1 MFDIINPKERREH
14 KSNGN
19 KQASRVEQREE
30 QASRSSG
37 INGFPED
44 APNLFDERIYPIG
57 AEEKKEGI
65 NEDGNTDTV
74 HNAQDQRTEAA

>member
-19 KQASRVEQREE
+19 KHASRAEQWEE

-44 APNLFDERIYPIG
+44 APNLFDERICQQ
-57 AEEKKEGI
+57 AASENEG
-65 NEDGNTDTV
+65 DF
-74 HNAQDQRTEAA
+74 NADADK

>member
-19 KQASRVEQREE
+19 KQASRVEQWEE

-44 APNLFDERIYPIG
+44 GPTCLMNGSAIEYFTP
-57 AEEKKEGI
+57 
-65 NEDGNTDTV
+65 
-74 HNAQDQRTEAA
+74 